1 MLICILYF
9 LSFVDIFTLIG
20 INAQGL
26 RTPNCR
32 QAVFN
37 SIKKNKYDVIFLQ
50 ETQWT
55 DDLKNDILREWGGTI
70 LFNNFEYNARGT
82 VILFHPT
89 FDFQIHDNT
98 CDHTGRTIQTL
109 IEHTDHKFNLINIY
123 APRTNT
129 ERRIYFHSISTFL
142 SPAEANI
149 LGGDFNCIS
158 DDKLDK
164 LGGNPLARQTANQ
177 ILQMITQQH
186 NLTDIWR
193 DRNHDTKKFTSPGKH
208 PHNNSFIHTRI
219 DKFYISSL
227 LHPFVTATDILPFSF
242 SDHDLVMLTFDLQT
256 QPRGEGY
263 WHFNNSLL
271 DDDIFNTE
279 MNQFWTEW
287 LGKKNDFDNPLKWWD
302 KAKLHFKNVAIQR
315 STQLRKQR
323 RHACKQLEDK
333 LQRLQRK
340 IADGNNSVSA
350 AYLQTKSELQQHHL
364 SELAAIAARTKI

>member
-26 RTPNCR
+26 RTPNRR

-129 ERRIYFHSISTFL
+129 ERRIYFHSISNFL

-164 LGGNPLARQTANQ
+164 LGGNPLA
-177 ILQMITQQH
+177 
-186 NLTDIWR
+186 
-193 DRNHDTKKFTSPGKH
+193 
-208 PHNNSFIHTRI
+208 
-219 DKFYISSL
+219 
-227 LHPFVTATDILPFSF
+227 
-242 SDHDLVMLTFDLQT
+242 
-256 QPRGEGY
+256 
-263 WHFNNSLL
+263 
-271 DDDIFNTE
+271 
-279 MNQFWTEW
+279 
-287 LGKKNDFDNPLKWWD
+287 
-302 KAKLHFKNVAIQR
+302 
-315 STQLRKQR
+315 
-323 RHACKQLEDK
+323 
-333 LQRLQRK
+333 
-340 IADGNNSVSA
+340 
-350 AYLQTKSELQQHHL
+350 
-364 SELAAIAARTKI
+364 